1 MQVLALL
8 IQKIYWLEIDEIS
21 ILNTEIYKI
30 SILSTE
36 MHKTNI
42 LWKEIYEMNKN
53 RELLL

>member
-8 IQKIYWLEIDEIS
+8 IQKIYWLETDEIS

-53 RELLL
+53 RELLS